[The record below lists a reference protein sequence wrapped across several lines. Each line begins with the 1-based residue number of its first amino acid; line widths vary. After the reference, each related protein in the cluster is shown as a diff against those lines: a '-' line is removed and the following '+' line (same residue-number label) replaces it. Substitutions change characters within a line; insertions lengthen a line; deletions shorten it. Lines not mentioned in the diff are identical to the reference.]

1 MVPPATAAVVALL
14 LVSLLH
20 AVKTTTAAAWTTAFS
35 KPATSLLLR
44 RRLHPTKM
52 ALHAASPSPASPTA
66 AHADRDD
73 DGQLVLPA
81 SLLSRIAPDA
91 LPSQGAPLHPV
102 MVYGSLLSG
111 LNNHHVMVQHR
122 AAFVAPGRTV
132 QPYYLS
138 GLQSLLYPYL
148 SAFPLV
154 APDQPSGSV
163 VGEIYAVTSKA
174 LRLLDDFEGDEYVR
188 AEVAVEVLSPPPAGD
203 GSGGKEGVGGAPTQ
217 LHVYMYLLSAPDKV
231 APERP
236 DLGSAGGELEAVVGG
251 CWRSHVAERQQ
262 QKQKVK
268 RP

>member
-1 MVPPATAAVVALL
+1 MVPPVTAVVALL

-44 RRLHPTKM
+44 RKM
-52 ALHAASPSPASPTA
+52 ALHASPSPASPTA
-66 AHADRDD
+66 AHAADRDD

-81 SLLSRIAPDA
+81 SLLSRIAPDV

-111 LNNHHVMVQHR
+111 LNNYHVMVQHR

-188 AEVAVEVLSPPPAGD
+188 AEVAVEVLSPPPAAGD
-203 GSGGKEGVGGAPTQ
+203 GSGGKEEGVGAGGAPTQ

-236 DLGSAGGELEAVVGG
+236 DLGSAGGALEVVVGG

-262 QKQKVK
+262 QKQK
-268 RP
+268 